1 MGKLE
6 LANVPPF
13 FLDAFLSGELHLP
26 VVVLNL
32 LAHAF
37 HCHATVAHIV
47 RERSRKLLDVRQ
59 LRPGPLCIASGG
71 NMLGGKK
78 TRKKKKKR

>member
-6 LANVPPF
+6 LANVLPF

-47 RERSRKLLDVRQ
+47 RERSRKLLDVNSV
-59 LRPGPLCIASGG
+59 PTPFASHLG
-71 NMLGGKK
+71 NMLEGKK
-78 TRKKKKKR
+78 TREKKKKR